1 MERVLIVYAT
11 REGHSARIAKFVEEI
26 IRSNGAGCETY
37 DAAKLDGAM
46 DLRGFS
52 HAFVI
57 ASVHGGKH
65 ELEIVQF
72 VKTRHRELE
81 GMYSVFLSVSLSQA
95 GAEDEAVQ
103 PDKRAKAA
111 GDAQFMID
119 SFLRETGWHPM
130 RAEPVAGALAYSK
143 YNPVMRLIMKW
154 ISWRAGGATDTSKDY
169 CYTDWIALEALVNCV
184 IAVQPV
190 S

>member
-11 REGHSARIAKFVEEI
+11 REGHSARIAKFVEEV
-26 IRSNGAGCETY
+26 IRSNKGRCETY
-37 DAAKLDGAM
+37 DAAKLGGTL
-46 DLRGFS
+46 DLSGFS

-65 ELEIVQF
+65 EPEMVQF
-72 VKTRHRELE
+72 VKSRRGELE
-81 GMYSVFLSVSLSQA
+81 HMYSVFLSVSLSQA
-95 GAEDEAVQ
+95 GAEDEAAQ
-103 PDKRAKAA
+103 PNKRARAA

-130 RAEPVAGALAYSK
+130 RAEPVAGTLAYSK

-154 ISWRAGGATDTSKDY
+154 ISWRAGGATDTSRDY

-184 IAVQPV
+184 VAVQPV